1 MWRCWAKRLPSTAS
15 EVALH
20 EIVEP
25 DPNRAS
31 PRYSKAVKAGN
42 VVHVSGQIA
51 TDADGNLVGGTD
63 CEKQSEQCFRNIQRI
78 LSAAGAHME
87 DVVIIRA
94 FLLDRVDYAGYAVA
108 KAAFYPAN
116 PPAGTVVLVAGL
128 LREGA
133 LVEIEVTAIIPE

>member
-1 MWRCWAKRLPSTAS
+1 M
-15 EVALH
+15 H
-20 EIVEP
+20 EIIEP

-31 PRYSKAVKAGN
+31 SRYSKAVKAGN

-51 TDADGNLVGGTD
+51 TDVDGNLVGGSD
-63 CEKQSEQCFRNIQRI
+63 CEKQSAQCFSNIQRI
-78 LSAAGAHME
+78 LSAAGARME

-94 FLLDRVDYAGYAVA
+94 FLLDRADYAGYASA
-108 KAAFYPAN
+108 KTAFYSAN

-133 LVEIEVTAIIPE
+133 RVEIEVTAIIPE